1 MTRILS
7 VMLVAG
13 LLVAGGLWLNYSGAE
28 AQGSGEAD
36 VPSERPAALDN
47 FGLSDDVSLVP
58 YLSEEPVRSFEAAE
72 EVLEPNL
79 DYQAVI
85 VTNKGSMLVDLFEE
99 QTPTTVNNFVF
110 LARHHYY
117 EGIVF
122 HRVLEDFM
130 AQTGDPT
137 GTGSGGPGYR
147 FEDEIVA
154 ELSHD
159 EAGILSMANAGPGTN
174 GSQFFITFTATPW
187 LDGAHTVF
195 GEVVEGEAVLDD
207 LQRVNPQQ
215 PSAIVE
221 ADDTLADLTAQ
232 GVTLAGDG
240 DTTIT
245 AYLEENLGALP
256 GVGQSFEIDGFSGVA
271 GRVGQSAAYGFFPE
285 PDMIERV
292 YVLAAP
298 KGD

>member
-7 VMLVAG
+7 VVLVAG
-13 LLVAGGLWLNYSGAE
+13 LLVAGGLWLDLSGAE
-28 AQGSGEAD
+28 AQGSEA
-36 VPSERPAALDN
+36 VTEPLERPTALDN
-47 FGLSDDVSLVP
+47 FGLGDAFALVP

-72 EVLEPNL
+72 AVLEPDL

-85 VTNKGSMLVDLFEE
+85 VTNKGSMLIDLFEE
-99 QTPTTVNNFVF
+99 QTPATVNNFVF

-147 FEDEIVA
+147 FEDEIVDD
-154 ELSHD
+154 LSHD

-195 GEVVEGEAVLDD
+195 GEVVQGETVLDD

-221 ADDTLADLTAQ
+221 ADDTLADLAAQ
-232 GVTLAGDG
+232 GVTLAGETE
-240 DTTIT
+240 TTIT
-245 AYLEENLGALP
+245 EYLEETLGALP
-256 GVGQSFEIDGFSGVA
+256 NTGQSFEVDGFSGVS
-271 GRVGQSAAYGFFPE
+271 GRINQTSAYGFYPE
-285 PDMIERV
+285 PDLIERV

-298 KGD
+298 QGD